1 MATAANIF
9 GLLMKLG
16 GVVLLFDTP
25 YRVYTDG
32 KPTRVA
38 IVGETNR
45 DALRKRD
52 RLYDR
57 LGNLGLALIFLGTAL
72 QIFAA
77 LR

>member
-1 MATAANIF
+1 M
-9 GLLMKLG
+9 
-16 GVVLLFDTP
+16 P